1 MTTGSLAV
9 LVVTSHEVFYFFLLL
24 RESYK
29 PANDSTI
36 VSFKK
41 GQRLKVGLTNS
52 QNMVFRYEY
61 AYLDLTYLNHKPY
74 LKTTKGI
81 GTLITAYQLI

>member
-1 MTTGSLAV
+1 MILQLFHV
-9 LVVTSHEVFYFFLLL
+9 EV
-24 RESYK
+24 K
-29 PANDSTI
+29 A
-36 VSFKK
+36 
-41 GQRLKVGLTNS
+41 GLTNS